1 MNDTH
6 LHPDLK
12 LPKIQPVNDNQTTL
26 LNNRYE
32 LLDRIGA
39 GGMASVYR
47 ANDTRLGRTVAIKM
61 LHEGFMNDEAFV
73 RQFQREAHA
82 AGNLTHP
89 NIVTVHDMGED
100 SGRFY
105 MVMEFVDGR
114 TLKHIIRDQIVTGE
128 PMEIRRAIDLI
139 GKICRGVGYAH
150 RSGLVHCDVKPQ
162 NILVTPDDRVK
173 VADFGIARAMTQ
185 ATGVSSDMVWGTPQY
200 LSPEQ
205 AAGDSPSPASDVYAI
220 GIILFELL
228 TNQLPFSAE
237 SPAAIALMHLQKM
250 PQDVRDLNPAVPP
263 TVAQIVKKVLAKEPA
278 GRYRT
283 AGQLGRILENYI
295 GQTNQPTGSVGMT
308 RPALLDPAET
318 DVAAPGFLPGSP
330 QREPLAG
337 FISKEDGVTDG
348 SVVRPTGAGSNRTA
362 LILGVLALILWL
374 GLIPLWYFV
383 GRLWNIF

>member
-1 MNDTH
+1 M
-6 LHPDLK
+6 HPAVK
-12 LPKIQPVNDNQTTL
+12 LPKIQLVNQDLPTL
-26 LNNRYE
+26 LDNRYE

-47 ANDTRLGRTVAIKM
+47 ASDSRLGRIVAIKM

-100 SGRFY
+100 DGRFY

-128 PMEIRRAIDLI
+128 PMEIHRAINLMSA
-139 GKICRGVGYAH
+139 ICRGVGYAH

-185 ATGVSSDMVWGTPQY
+185 ATGVSSDMIWGTPQY

-205 AAGDSPSPASDVYAI
+205 AAGESPSPASDVYAI
-220 GIILFELL
+220 GIILYELL

-237 SPAAIALMHLQKM
+237 SPAAIALMHLQQ
-250 PQDVRDLNPAVPP
+250 PPRDVRDINPTVPA
-263 TVAQIVKKVLAKEPA
+263 TVAQIVQKVLAKEPA

-295 GQTNQPTGSVGMT
+295 GQANQATGPVGVT
-308 RPALLDPAET
+308 RPALVDPAEQT
-318 DVAAPGFLPGSP
+318 TMVPPPQFDP
-330 QREPLAG
+330 QRERAVMG
-337 FISKEDGVTDG
+337 FMVEEPNFSGD
-348 SVVRPTGAGSNRTA
+348 VVRPTVPRSNRLA
-362 LILGVLALILWL
+362 MGLGVLALILWL
-374 GLIPLWYFV
+374 GLIPLWFLV
-383 GRLWNIF
+383 GRAWGIF